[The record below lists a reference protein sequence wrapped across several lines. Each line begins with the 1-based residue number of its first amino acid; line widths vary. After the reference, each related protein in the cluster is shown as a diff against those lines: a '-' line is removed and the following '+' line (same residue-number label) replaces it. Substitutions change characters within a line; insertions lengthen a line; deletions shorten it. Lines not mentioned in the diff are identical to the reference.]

1 MLNYDQVLK
10 INLTSGKNWSDLSTY
25 SACTTDLQ
33 TRGMGLRQAGPAGNL
48 GGAGTYGCADSYDDQ
63 DVKIR
68 GGTEETYVHSS
79 ILNDVVS
86 I

>member
-33 TRGMGLRQAGPAGNL
+33 TRGMGLKQASRAGNL
-48 GGAGTYGCADSYDDQ
+48 GGAGT
-63 DVKIR
+63 
-68 GGTEETYVHSS
+68 
-79 ILNDVVS
+79 
-86 I
+86 